1 MKEDLDEFNLSDRMK
16 DFENNPQRG
25 DKIKKETT
33 TQVKQYAPS
42 NDIEDW
48 KQKVTEWLKTVR
60 PKRKETGE
68 RKENDSA
75 KHLPSKERIMDFLQS
90 VLSKSVLGQFFSLLF
105 FVFSLICFGVLFFFW
120 LRYFVNYTP
129 LLCVVCKFRYS
140 LLPRPYFIA
149 SFYGA
154 ISVRSFRR
162 SRFFPRWP

>member
-25 DKIKKETT
+25 DKIKEETT

-90 VLSKSVLGQFFSLLF
+90 VLSKSVLGQFFF
-105 FVFSLICFGVLFFFW
+105 PFVFRFLTYLFWCIIF
-120 LRYFVNYTP
+120 
-129 LLCVVCKFRYS
+129 LLAPVFR
-140 LLPRPYFIA
+140 
-149 SFYGA
+149 
-154 ISVRSFRR
+154 
-162 SRFFPRWP
+162 